1 MSYLRKNYIL
11 ILTIT
16 CFIGC
21 GNDTIDKEQKTE
33 ANNLSKLDL
42 KKTNSSQLKDTLPII
57 GHYKAIGYFDEKN
70 NLIKIERFLIGSLMA
85 D

>member
-11 ILTIT
+11 ILTIA

-33 ANNLSKLDL
+33 ANNLSKMDV
-42 KKTNSSQLKDTLPII
+42 KK
-57 GHYKAIGYFDEKN
+57 
-70 NLIKIERFLIGSLMA
+70 
-85 D
+85 